1 MNIDGFALVTGAGSG
16 IGRDCAFAYSAEGA
30 AGVAFA
36 DIDEAAAQAAAE
48 ESEAFA
54 ANPAYR
60 TIHVRVDVSDEE
72 SVDDMVRRTVE
83 AFGRVDYGVNSAG
96 VSNISFDLI
105 ILLRK
110 EALLGKKSGGG
121 EIILSN
127 LPLISLL
134 THDYLDR

>member
-36 DIDEAAAQAAAE
+36 DIDEVAAQAAAK

-60 TIHVRVDVSDEE
+60 TIYIRVDVSDEG
-72 SVDDMVRRTVE
+72 SVNEMVKRTVE

-96 VSNISFDLI
+96 VSILSFDLI
-105 ILLRK
+105 LLRREALLRK
-110 EALLGKKSGGG
+110 KNG
-121 EIILSN
+121 
-127 LPLISLL
+127 
-134 THDYLDR
+134 

>member
-36 DIDEAAAQAAAE
+36 DIDEAAAKAAAK

-60 TIHVRVDVSDEE
+60 AVYMRVDVSNEE
-72 SVDDMVRRTVE
+72 SVDEMIRRTVE
-83 AFGRVDYGVNSAG
+83 AFGRIDYGVNSAG
-96 VSNISFDLI
+96 VSGHVCSDDLFE
-105 ILLRK
+105 K
-110 EALLGKKSGGG
+110 GGARG
-121 EIILSN
+121 
-127 LPLISLL
+127 
-134 THDYLDR
+134 